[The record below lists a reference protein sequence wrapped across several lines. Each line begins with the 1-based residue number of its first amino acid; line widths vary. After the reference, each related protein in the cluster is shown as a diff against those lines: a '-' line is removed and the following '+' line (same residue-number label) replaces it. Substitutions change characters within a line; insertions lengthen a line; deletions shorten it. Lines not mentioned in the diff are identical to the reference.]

1 MESHSG
7 PASRRH
13 HSRSGYPADSS
24 NAPHQG
30 TVGRGRGDVSVGDDG
45 SVSDSA
51 LSFSITEDRKRH
63 SATTSHKGTA
73 SGAGSGNS
81 GLMTTGGKS
90 SSTSHL
96 PAVGKFTVTHV
107 LKLAG
112 NLANDPSS
120 LESVTSVLSWLI
132 GLVLDHTL
140 DRV

>member
-7 PASRRH
+7 PASRHH

-24 NAPHQG
+24 NAPRQG
-30 TVGRGRGDVSVGDDG
+30 TVVRGRGDVTVVDDG

-63 SATTSHKGTA
+63 SATSSHKGTA
-73 SGAGSGNS
+73 PGVGSGNG

-96 PAVGKFTVTHV
+96 PAVGKLTVT
-107 LKLAG
+107 
-112 NLANDPSS
+112 NM
-120 LESVTSVLSWLI
+120 
-132 GLVLDHTL
+132 
-140 DRV
+140 